1 MRRASAQPT
10 AMRSANAPAL
20 PELDS
25 FLTALHESPGLS
37 IVALN
42 SELRRIAAASSIE
55 ELCESAL
62 RLASSAIA
70 GDLFFADRAEL
81 NGSRGVAMRGLGAA
95 SYEGRLEPWHSNVV
109 QWQTTS
115 RGLFVCSDLAA
126 LGASDMK
133 ESQEY
138 DAGYRSFA
146 GAVIRDSFRLR
157 GAFGV
162 VRRSVS
168 TFSDLEITTLDTI
181 SQILSLVLTPVAG
194 GLTKVH

>member
-1 MRRASAQPT
+1 
-10 AMRSANAPAL
+10 
-20 PELDS
+20 
-25 FLTALHESPGLS
+25 
-37 IVALN
+37 
-42 SELRRIAAASSIE
+42 
-55 ELCESAL
+55 
-62 RLASSAIA
+62 
-70 GDLFFADRAEL
+70 
-81 NGSRGVAMRGLGAA
+81 
-95 SYEGRLEPWHSNVV
+95 
-109 QWQTTS
+109 
-115 RGLFVCSDLAA
+115 
-126 LGASDMK
+126 MK